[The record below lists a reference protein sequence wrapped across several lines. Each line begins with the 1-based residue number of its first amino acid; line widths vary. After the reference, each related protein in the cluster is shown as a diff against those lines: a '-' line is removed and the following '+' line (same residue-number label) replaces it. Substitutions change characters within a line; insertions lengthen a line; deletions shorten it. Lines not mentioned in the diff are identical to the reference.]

1 MTGRR
6 AASDVS
12 RGACRSSTMI
22 VMMMAITPSLKASS
36 RPLLMFGFEPPQSRA
51 SYQAALDWNTGGYA
65 GVASIRELEASR
77 YLYLPETS
85 GRERMAR
92 RACSVLA
99 AVQLRG
105 TTVADN
111 YSEQKS
117 TLVIRV
123 PLSEESY
130 ASIYFSNHEGRPMNA
145 REWWHLKQVVELAS
159 HAFSTPEDKPKRATQ
174 GMGAGGGVRRRG
186 V

>member
-1 MTGRR
+1 
-6 AASDVS
+6 
-12 RGACRSSTMI
+12 
-22 VMMMAITPSLKASS
+22 
-36 RPLLMFGFEPPQSRA
+36 
-51 SYQAALDWNTGGYA
+51 
-65 GVASIRELEASR
+65 
-77 YLYLPETS
+77 
-85 GRERMAR
+85 MAR
-92 RACSVLA
+92 QACSVLA

-159 HAFSTPEDKPKRATQ
+159 HAFSTPEDKPQSATQ
-174 GMGAGGGVRRRG
+174 AMVAGA
-186 V
+186 

>member
-1 MTGRR
+1 
-6 AASDVS
+6 
-12 RGACRSSTMI
+12 
-22 VMMMAITPSLKASS
+22 MM
-36 RPLLMFGFEPPQSRA
+36 
-51 SYQAALDWNTGGYA
+51 
-65 GVASIRELEASR
+65 
-77 YLYLPETS
+77 
-85 GRERMAR
+85 
-92 RACSVLA
+92 LA
-99 AVQLRG
+99 AIRLRG

-159 HAFSTPEDKPKRATQ
+159 HAFSAPEDKTQ
-174 GMGAGGGVRRRG
+174 GAPQAMVAGA
-186 V
+186 

>member
-1 MTGRR
+1 M
-6 AASDVS
+6 
-12 RGACRSSTMI
+12 
-22 VMMMAITPSLKASS
+22 
-36 RPLLMFGFEPPQSRA
+36 
-51 SYQAALDWNTGGYA
+51 
-65 GVASIRELEASR
+65 
-77 YLYLPETS
+77 
-85 GRERMAR
+85 
-92 RACSVLA
+92 LA

-159 HAFSTPEDKPKRATQ
+159 HAFSTPEDKQPGATQ
-174 GMGAGGGVRRRG
+174 AMVAGA
-186 V
+186 